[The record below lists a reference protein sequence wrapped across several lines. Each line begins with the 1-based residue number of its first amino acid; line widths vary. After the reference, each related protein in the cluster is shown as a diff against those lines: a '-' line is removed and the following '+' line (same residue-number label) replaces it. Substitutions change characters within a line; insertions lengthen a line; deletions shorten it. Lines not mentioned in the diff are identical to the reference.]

1 MKLQYNSSRKIRP
14 LLLYIYIYIYSSSL
28 GTEQNRT
35 EHAFTQGNSFTL
47 YIFIIT
53 DPEKET
59 QKPQSET
66 NITR

>member
-14 LLLYIYIYIYSSSL
+14 LLLYIYIFIISRNR
-28 GTEQNRT
+28 TEQNRT